1 MKVLL
6 YILIAQ
12 GILGALDVILN
23 HELRENLPGRASAM
37 LEQFIHGF
45 REVFYAVVFAGL
57 AWFEWQG
64 AWALAFAAILL
75 IEVLL
80 TAWDFV
86 EEDRTRVLSPTER
99 VMHLMLSM
107 GGGAYCALLIPVL
120 IEWSALPTGFV
131 PVSYGW
137 LSWVLT
143 PMAAG
148 VLLWGLRDLIAAW
161 QLMQPQPVYRE
172 SV

>member
-37 LEQFIHGF
+37 LEEAIHGL

-57 AWFEWQG
+57 AWFEWHG
-64 AWALAFAAILL
+64 AWAIVFATILL

-99 VMHLMLSM
+99 VMHLVLSM

-120 IEWSALPTGFV
+120 IDWSAMPTGLAS
-131 PVSYGW
+131 VSHGW
-137 LSWVLT
+137 LSWILT
-143 PMAAG
+143 LMAIG
-148 VLLWGLRDLIAAW
+148 VLLWGLRDLFAARHLL
-161 QLMQPQPVYRE
+161 QSRTDYKEAL
-172 SV
+172 